1 MYVFHMDAGLTMD
14 EARRPWLAVG
24 VVALMAQTPIR
35 AIQSWSDRG
44 LLPDVLPAEGRKLGK
59 RFSLAAAVKVGAM
72 HLAVSRV
79 GMTPARAEYVGDVVM
94 DRFLMYC
101 SDRSYFHF
109 SDDVL
114 FVSFAYSKPQHEF
127 HSRAALA
134 DPNNV
139 TPLGNVTSLSFG
151 MGAAMLQTDYL
162 CARIMDYRAG
172 LTEEFNQ
179 LALEGRLK
187 PFPKELR

>member
-1 MYVFHMDAGLTMD
+1 MDAGLTMD

-24 VVALMAQTPIR
+24 VVALMAMTPIR

-44 LLPDVLPAEGRKLGK
+44 MLPDVLPAEGKKIGK

-72 HLAVSRV
+72 NLAVNQA

-101 SDRSYFHF
+101 ADRYYFDF
-109 SDDVL
+109 SDALL
-114 FVSFAYSKPQHEF
+114 FVSFASATPRHAFY
-127 HSRAALA
+127 SRADLA
-134 DPNNV
+134 DAEKV
-139 TPLGNVTSLSFG
+139 TPLGNASPYAFG
-151 MGAAMLQTDYL
+151 MGAAMLQADYL
-162 CARIMDYRAG
+162 CAKIMDYRAE
-172 LTEEFNQ
+172 LTEEFNT

-187 PFPKELR
+187 PFPRELR